1 MFVVVW
7 GFGAFFFLFA
17 CFVTGGER
25 ISLGNPLCQNRK
37 KPSGKKN
44 KKPTEFCGVLSLIF
58 SLVFHLHM
66 HEEGAYNGKLY
77 FLSKIWIWHPVLIIT
92 SSDYKLCRF

>member
-1 MFVVVW
+1 MCVCVLCVFVVVW

-58 SLVFHLHM
+58 SLVFHLTCM
-66 HEEGAYNGKLY
+66 KKVPIMANDT
-77 FLSKIWIWHPVLIIT
+77 F
-92 SSDYKLCRF
+92 